1 MSEQKYDE
9 TNRGAIFKNDYKQKD
24 TQPDYR
30 GKINVDGVE
39 KEISL
44 WVKTS
49 KEGKSFFSASIS
61 EPYVKVEGTTPTT
74 PPIADEVEGDL
85 PF

>member
-24 TQPDYR
+24 THPDYR

-61 EPYVKVEGTTPTT
+61 EPYVKAENTAPLP
-74 PPIADEVEGDL
+74 PPIGDDM

>member
-24 TQPDYR
+24 TQPDYK

-49 KEGKSFFSASIS
+49 KDGKSFFSASIS
-61 EPYVKVEGTTPTT
+61 EPYVKPEGATPAT
-74 PPIADEVEGDL
+74 PPLSDEVDDLL

>member
-24 TQPDYR
+24 THPDYK

-49 KEGKSFFSASIS
+49 TVGKSFFSASIS
-61 EPYVKVEGTTPTT
+61 EPYVKPEGSTPT
-74 PPIADEVEGDL
+74 IADEVKDDL

>member
-24 TQPDYR
+24 TQPDYK

-49 KEGKSFFSASIS
+49 KDGKSFFSASIS
-61 EPYVKVEGTTPTT
+61 EPYVKTEGATPVT

>member
-24 TQPDYR
+24 TQPDYK

-39 KEISL
+39 KAISL
-44 WVKTS
+44 WVKEDKS
-49 KEGKSFFSASIS
+49 GKKFFSASIS
-61 EPYVKVEGTTPTT
+61 KPYQSNSGPSKTDEDDTP
-74 PPIADEVEGDL
+74 
-85 PF
+85 F

>member
-1 MSEQKYDE
+1 MSNQAYDN
-9 TNRGAIFKNDYKQKD
+9 TNRGAIFKNDRKEKD
-24 TQPDYR
+24 THPDYR

-44 WVKTS
+44 WVKQS
-49 KEGKSFFSASIS
+49 KDGKSFFSASIS
-61 EPYVKVEGTTPTT
+61 EPYVKDAPAVK
-74 PPIADEVEGDL
+74 PIEDVIGEQTDL